1 MIQLNASTP
10 DEAILCDSLGRLR
23 HRLQIVLAAAAKAP
37 GNQPRFFAAGLID
50 SEFQLTDDWQ
60 SAFDR
65 LQPLD
70 KAVVRS
76 QPGDFLAQAQDVVY
90 RGKTSGS
97 TAAAFTYFAG
107 QQWNEKRIAARQRSL
122 AWWGIHEQVPVLNLA
137 SRLSPVRSQD
147 ASLMGTVD
155 AAFLDRLRQV
165 VGAEPAKPAKPA
177 KPIIVL
183 RGYPSRLCEV
193 AVAIHYDQGLF
204 DFSGVVAVVA
214 TGECLFA
221 AQKSLL
227 EKTFQAPVINEYGSQ
242 EAGISG
248 LSCPEEGRLHL
259 DSDRC
264 LYEVIEGE
272 LLTTD
277 LYNTTLPMVRYR
289 NGDRLHLDDSPCPC
303 GRPGPTARVLGRQE
317 EAMVIGH
324 QRRWPGDIEMPS
336 FPGILAY
343 QLQIWPQRRRL
354 WVQPE
359 IKASQPIDQPL
370 KDWLTQLLGPGDT
383 EVFIESPLSSSL
395 GSSLGEPE
403 LKTLVD
409 SATWIE
415 QVRRQAWSGWLTKPL
430 PIGDAEA
437 IADLLKQLVLPRY
450 MVAQGLPAH
459 TLALVK
465 EVSDRTPSSNPQVEA
480 IKIRTLLWATG
491 LTTTVETYDST
502 FFYRQLLD
510 RTQQWAET
518 TESAERE
525 QWSAI
530 GFDLLAPLLTLETQ
544 ATIELWPTAMSLLQ
558 RYWNGKLTADSFT
571 VHHYLAIL
579 ELAGQRAQRHRHHPW
594 MPALRPLSAMLLG
607 DFHGI
612 ASAPGAGLSIQQV
625 ALWTEMVHGLPGAF
639 FEQEDSH
646 KKIRQTD
653 PQPEKERDQ
662 HLFYKAWRDSRRA
675 LLRKDSVA
683 FSQQI
688 EQLFRQARTPEQMA
702 QGWLEKGY
710 GKVLFKEDFELSEW
724 LEVLRIHL
732 SVSTYAT
739 QSNQPVVNPLPW
751 LVILRTLA
759 PQLLAEE
766 QPRLAYA
773 CLFAAAPPNRH
784 MTTFDRHTYKI
795 NEKQSVVRYVED
807 EA

>member
-1 MIQLNASTP
+1 MEFCS
-10 DEAILCDSLGRLR
+10 D
-23 HRLQIVLAAAAKAP
+23 RLQIVLTAAAKAP
-37 GNQPRFFAAGLID
+37 GNQPRFLQAGLINR
-50 SEFQLTDDWQ
+50 EFQLTDDWQ
-60 SAFDR
+60 RAFSR

-97 TAAAFTYFAG
+97 TSCAFTYFAG
-107 QQWNEKRIAARQRSL
+107 QQWNEKRTAARQRSL
-122 AWWGIHEQVPVLNLA
+122 AGWGIDEHVPVLNLA

-147 ASLMGTVD
+147 ASLMGAVD
-155 AAFLDRLRQV
+155 AAFLDQLRQV
-165 VGAEPAKPAKPA
+165 VGSESAEPAKP
-177 KPIIVL
+177 IVL

-193 AVAIHYDQGLF
+193 AVVIHYDQGLF

-214 TGECLFA
+214 TGECLFE

-242 EAGISG
+242 ESGISG

-259 DSDRC
+259 DGDRC
-264 LYEVIEGE
+264 LYEVIQGE

-289 NGDRLHLDDSPCPC
+289 NGDRLQLDDSPCSC
-303 GRPGPTARVLGRQE
+303 GRSGPTARVLGRQE

-324 QRRWPGDIEMPS
+324 QHRWPGEIELPS

-354 WVQPE
+354 WIQPE
-359 IKASQPIDQPL
+359 LKVSQPIDQSL
-370 KDWLTQLLGPGDT
+370 KDWLSELLGPGDT
-383 EVFIESPLSSSL
+383 EVLVESPLSSPIGRAPL
-395 GSSLGEPE
+395 GAPD

-415 QVRRQAWSGWLTKPL
+415 QVRRQAWSGWLSQPL
-430 PIGDAEA
+430 PMGEAEA
-437 IADLLKQLVLPRY
+437 IAHLLKQLVLPRY

-465 EVSDRTPSSNPQVEA
+465 EISDRDRSRSPQIEA

-502 FFYRQLLD
+502 AFYRQLLA

-518 TESAERE
+518 TDSTKRE
-525 QWSAI
+525 QWSVL

-544 ATIELWPTAMSLLQ
+544 AAIELWPTVVSLIQ
-558 RYWNGKLTADSFT
+558 HCWNGKITADAFT

-579 ELAGQRAQRHRHHPW
+579 ELAGQRRHRQHPW
-594 MPALRPLSAMLLG
+594 MPALKPLSAMLLG
-607 DFHGI
+607 DFYGLV
-612 ASAPGAGLSIQQV
+612 SAPGAGLSLKQV
-625 ALWTEMVHGLPGAF
+625 ALWAEMVHGLPGAF
-639 FEQEDSH
+639 SNKEALPEENQEREDY
-646 KKIRQTD
+646 
-653 PQPEKERDQ
+653 
-662 HLFYKAWRDSRRA
+662 LFYETWRAGRRA
-675 LLRKDSVA
+675 LLRQDAVDFA
-683 FSQQI
+683 QQI
-688 EQLFRQARTPEQMA
+688 EQMVAKSSTPA
-702 QGWLEKGY
+702 QVAQCWLEKGY
-710 GKVLFKEDFELSEW
+710 GKVLFKESFDIFDW
-724 LEVLRIHL
+724 IEVLRAHLGVSTSPANVHL
-732 SVSTYAT
+732 SES
-739 QSNQPVVNPLPW
+739 SQPVINPLPW

-759 PQLLAEE
+759 PQLMAEG

-784 MTTFDRHTYKI
+784 LTTFDRHTYGI
-795 NEKQSVVRYVED
+795 NEKQSAIRYSKAPGSPSLGALSPD
-807 EA
+807 A